1 LTPSKPI
8 RATATVARTSPRR
21 VDLTATAEVVESAE
35 DTLGALAFS
44 AAGVVPIDTAYQGM
58 DIIGTAVN
66 GVGST
71 FELATTLKAGGFTA
85 TTGTGTLTGVAGDK
99 VKITNAANALKVG
112 DKIRIEGQVRN
123 VVFVS
128 TICRLESAA
137 VCEGLRAG
145 GHYLEV
151 DEPFVEDEF
160 STYTNIFAS
169 KTMVEKLESDSEVAA
184 GNGDELASCVVTD
197 MRALTSTHDIC
208 VEADGVA
215 CATATVSA
223 ATNDNGLRIV
233 THHTGSAMMMDPREV
248 DIGDRIRIVIAGGPG
263 ATSTAPKW
271 ETRTIDSVT
280 YGTDG
285 QTQRFSV
292 STAYSATH
300 SDKAIYNDGSGTMEV
315 STCSNR
321 GLCDESTGECA
332 CFAGY
337 TDVDCSHQNALSI

>member
-1 LTPSKPI
+1 M
-8 RATATVARTSPRR
+8 RTSATLAKILMATLMASISPDR
-21 VDLTATAEVVESAE
+21 VAERSSHSEVLTEHFLSVVSRVPVSASSSPCSSSKSPSAS
-35 DTLGALAFS
+35 DFSSSTSALRSVFSSLAFS

-85 TTGTGTLTGVAGDK
+85 TTGTGALTGVSGDK

-128 TICRLESAA
+128 TICRLESVA

-160 STYTNIFAS
+160 STYTNIFSA
-169 KTMVEKLESDSEVAA
+169 KTSWAKLESDSEVAA

-197 MRALTSTHDIC
+197 MRALTSTHDTC
-208 VEADGVA
+208 VE
-215 CATATVSA
+215 T
-223 ATNDNGLRIV
+223 
-233 THHTGSAMMMDPREV
+233 
-248 DIGDRIRIVIAGGPG
+248 DR
-263 ATSTAPKW
+263 K
-271 ETRTIDSVT
+271 SV
-280 YGTDG
+280 
-285 QTQRFSV
+285 V
-292 STAYSATH
+292 
-300 SDKAIYNDGSGTMEV
+300 
-315 STCSNR
+315 
-321 GLCDESTGECA
+321 
-332 CFAGY
+332 
-337 TDVDCSHQNALSI
+337 